1 MGLPPIGAFCTKI
14 CDFRSMHNYFESN
27 ISETLALYFCHIFT
41 DGLVSYDNVI
51 FDDALFGFLRILM
64 QWLMGYF
71 IQECANFQSIRYLF
85 FTKSSSRTKRR
96 MTNAMLSGGHHSGI
110 TLVHATWIWIVI
122 AKLQRISGIVSSCL
136 VSSKEFQDK
145 GNFCSANCYKCQV
158 NTSKFYSLNFS
169 NSVSA
174 P

>member
-1 MGLPPIGAFCTKI
+1 MCKFSINTISFFYKIQQQNKTADDECECDAFRRPSQWHNIGP
-14 CDFRSMHNYFESN
+14 
-27 ISETLALYFCHIFT
+27 CHL
-41 DGLVSYDNVI
+41 DL
-51 FDDALFGFLRILM
+51 
-64 QWLMGYF
+64 
-71 IQECANFQSIRYLF
+71 
-85 FTKSSSRTKRR
+85 
-96 MTNAMLSGGHHSGI
+96 
-110 TLVHATWIWIVI
+110 VI